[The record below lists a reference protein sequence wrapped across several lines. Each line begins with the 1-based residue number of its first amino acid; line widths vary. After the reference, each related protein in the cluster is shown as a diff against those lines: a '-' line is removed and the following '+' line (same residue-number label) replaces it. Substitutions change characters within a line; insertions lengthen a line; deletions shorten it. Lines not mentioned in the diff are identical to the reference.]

1 MSLKAFHIAF
11 VVITVLTSFVVGGL
25 LGHAFLREGGWGN
38 VMGAVGAFATG
49 VGLIYYGKYVL
60 KKLRHISYL

>member
-11 VVITVLTSFVVGGL
+11 VIITVLTSFVIGGL
-25 LGHAFLREGGWGN
+25 LIHAFLKEGGLWN
-38 VMGAVGAFATG
+38 IVGSLAAFASG